1 MKKLLT
7 VLCFLTGSYLF
18 AQTYQ
23 QQPPA
28 NMQQP
33 QYAAPQHKYTGPSVR
48 LHGYATYAFDD
59 NHVDSYYS
67 ETAYFEG
74 AVNGGFQYGGGLEVM
89 PAPTMGIEI
98 TYLRLDS
105 KAPMTYYDGGT
116 QHADF
121 DMAHNYLFLSFN
133 KYLPVNPKI
142 EPFGGF
148 QLGMGIYNVTNPE
161 NSNSGSDT
169 KFAWGIKAG
178 ANIWAN
184 EKVGIKLQAGLISA
198 VQAFG
203 GSVYFGTGGAGA
215 GLAGFSTFWQF
226 SLGGGL
232 VFKLK

>member
-1 MKKLLT
+1 
-7 VLCFLTGSYLF
+7 
-18 AQTYQ
+18 
-23 QQPPA
+23 
-28 NMQQP
+28 
-33 QYAAPQHKYTGPSVR
+33 
-48 LHGYATYAFDD
+48 
-59 NHVDSYYS
+59 
-67 ETAYFEG
+67 
-74 AVNGGFQYGGGLEVM
+74 
-89 PAPTMGIEI
+89 
-98 TYLRLDS
+98 
-105 KAPMTYYDGGT
+105 
-116 QHADF
+116 
-121 DMAHNYLFLSFN
+121 MAHNYLFLSFN

-142 EPFGGF
+142 EPFGGI

-178 ANIWAN
+178 ANIWAS